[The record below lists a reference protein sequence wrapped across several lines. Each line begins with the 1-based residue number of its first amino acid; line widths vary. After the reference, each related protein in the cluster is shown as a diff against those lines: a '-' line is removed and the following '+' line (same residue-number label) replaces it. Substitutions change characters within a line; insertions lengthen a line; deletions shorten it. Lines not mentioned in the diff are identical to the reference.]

1 MVAAFCEGIQYFGEP
16 DALWQQY
23 GQVPV
28 VDPETGAI
36 RELGDPAAAYQTL
49 LYADALRY
57 LTLQMTASKASG
69 HPGGFASSA
78 EAYAAFVMLGYKN
91 IPTEVG
97 HHAPGFYSAMF
108 LDGSLERMGIKTVTE
123 LRQRFREMHGLLGH
137 LSGYIPGILAPAG
150 PLGQGQHFAMAGALL
165 YPEVLFPF
173 TLGDGGL
180 GEPYVISS
188 MVHFHTAFP
197 QRTNFLPILVWN
209 GYSQEHHSMISTFSN
224 ERMEQFWRGN
234 GFQEVILIDAKAFD
248 DQNQPGDYVDSTLFS
263 WPQRLAL
270 MQAVLTG
277 AHKAAQA
284 ALQGQLTVFIFKQLK
299 GAGVHAKG
307 AKSHN
312 LYGHH
317 TLDNPDIVKALQAR
331 ALAPQ
336 VWELVRRN
344 AQAAGKG
351 PAAQVAVTETI
362 RPLPALGSLQ
372 LQEFAL
378 GDKQVSTTAIGEL
391 VVQVGQRDPDYL
403 VTNADG
409 NEASGIANINKGLGI
424 IHPTADPLYHQ
435 QPQGRVYEPLSEDA
449 CAGLAAGLALLGGRA
464 LWCSYES
471 FAINGLPIWQT
482 VTQAM
487 AELRRPTPAIVCL
500 YTAGA
505 LEQGRNG
512 WTHQRPEIEAYLAAM
527 MRNGNVYVLFP
538 PDANSAQVCYD
549 WAVRA
554 QNKGIVILCSKTP
567 VPIRTTLEQTHQALS
582 SGALILQETPGS
594 RVVVF
599 AVAGDMILEPVVQ
612 AAATLQEQGLG
623 VRVVAV
629 VNPRRLYRPS
639 DVAWASA
646 AQPDG
651 EFLGD
656 QQFEQFFGGDALIAV
671 SGGSPL
677 VLEALMLRSR
687 VPRDSLGWK
696 RGETAASPAQLLDY
710 NGLTAAALVSRAQ
723 ELLGVAP

>member
-234 GFQEVILIDAKAFD
+234 GFQEV
-248 DQNQPGDYVDSTLFS
+248 
-263 WPQRLAL
+263 
-270 MQAVLTG
+270 
-277 AHKAAQA
+277 
-284 ALQGQLTVFIFKQLK
+284 
-299 GAGVHAKG
+299 
-307 AKSHN
+307 
-312 LYGHH
+312 
-317 TLDNPDIVKALQAR
+317 
-331 ALAPQ
+331 
-336 VWELVRRN
+336 
-344 AQAAGKG
+344 
-351 PAAQVAVTETI
+351 
-362 RPLPALGSLQ
+362 
-372 LQEFAL
+372 
-378 GDKQVSTTAIGEL
+378 
-391 VVQVGQRDPDYL
+391 
-403 VTNADG
+403 
-409 NEASGIANINKGLGI
+409 
-424 IHPTADPLYHQ
+424 
-435 QPQGRVYEPLSEDA
+435 
-449 CAGLAAGLALLGGRA
+449 
-464 LWCSYES
+464 
-471 FAINGLPIWQT
+471 
-482 VTQAM
+482 
-487 AELRRPTPAIVCL
+487 
-500 YTAGA
+500 
-505 LEQGRNG
+505 
-512 WTHQRPEIEAYLAAM
+512 
-527 MRNGNVYVLFP
+527 
-538 PDANSAQVCYD
+538 
-549 WAVRA
+549 
-554 QNKGIVILCSKTP
+554 
-567 VPIRTTLEQTHQALS
+567 
-582 SGALILQETPGS
+582 
-594 RVVVF
+594 
-599 AVAGDMILEPVVQ
+599 
-612 AAATLQEQGLG
+612 
-623 VRVVAV
+623 
-629 VNPRRLYRPS
+629 
-639 DVAWASA
+639 
-646 AQPDG
+646 
-651 EFLGD
+651 
-656 QQFEQFFGGDALIAV
+656 
-671 SGGSPL
+671 
-677 VLEALMLRSR
+677 
-687 VPRDSLGWK
+687 
-696 RGETAASPAQLLDY
+696 
-710 NGLTAAALVSRAQ
+710 
-723 ELLGVAP
+723 